1 MLQLRISVNKKPGTS
16 TNMYVAICAALT
28 AQNAHATLTAQ
39 NVHAIAYS
47 DLREEVGGRREEE

>member
-1 MLQLRISVNKKPGTS
+1 
-16 TNMYVAICAALT
+16 MYVAICAALT
-28 AQNAHATLTAQ
+28 AQNTHATLTAQ